1 MNGQSSK
8 PEENTCTTWAQW
20 PCAAETGAL
29 MEADPWKHF
38 SCPAHTLQPAA
49 PSLQG
54 HVCLFAAIFGGVIT
68 SSSVWYFLL
77 HCCLSATGYRAA
89 LSGIWDFGDL
99 QANWFCHCLS
109 AAWAAGMLCVVLRE
123 VRAAKEVTV
132 TDPAYMLYTQCTVHA
147 SEESHRH
154 VIWMTDWDFSAKN
167 FSKNLYK

>member
-1 MNGQSSK
+1 
-8 PEENTCTTWAQW
+8 
-20 PCAAETGAL
+20 

-99 QANWFCHCLS
+99 QANWFCRCLS

-154 VIWMTDWDFSAKN
+154 VI
-167 FSKNLYK
+167 